1 MRNADNRHRFPHSAF
16 RIQVVLP
23 TRSPPA
29 VPLWLYWI
37 LLGLVAG
44 TLAKF
49 LVPGRDPSGCIIT
62 IALGIAGAFIGGWLG
77 TFFGWGRITQ
87 GTLNLRSVGIATV
100 GAAVLL
106 VVGRLLAK
114 RRSR

>member
-1 MRNADNRHRFPHSAF
+1 
-16 RIQVVLP
+16 L
-23 TRSPPA
+23 
-29 VPLWLYWI
+29 PLWLYWI

-44 TLAKF
+44 ALAKF

-62 IALGIAGAFIGGWLG
+62 ILLGIAGAFIGGWLG

-87 GTLNLRSVGIATV
+87 GTLNVRSVGIATV

-106 VVGRLLAK
+106 VLGRLVVRK
-114 RRSR
+114 KGR

>member
-1 MRNADNRHRFPHSAF
+1 
-16 RIQVVLP
+16 
-23 TRSPPA
+23 

-44 TLAKF
+44 ALAKF

-62 IALGIAGAFIGGWLG
+62 ILLGIAGAFIGGWLG
-77 TFFGWGRITQ
+77 TFFGWGRVTQ
-87 GTLNLRSVGIATV
+87 GTFNLRSIGIATA

-106 VVGRLLAK
+106 VVGRLLLK

>member
-1 MRNADNRHRFPHSAF
+1 VVSAF
-16 RIQVVLP
+16 RFSHP
-23 TRSPPA
+23 GSPAYNPPRA

-37 LLGLVAG
+37 LLGFLAG
-44 TLAKF
+44 GLAKF
-49 LVPGRDPSGCIIT
+49 LVPGRDPAGCLIT

-87 GTLNLRSVGIATV
+87 GTLNLRSIGIATV

-106 VVGRLLAK
+106 VVGRLVLG
-114 RRSR
+114 RRRPD